1 MPGERKDYIS
11 WDEYFMGIALLSAER
26 SKDPRTRVGACIV
39 DKDNHILS
47 TGYNSACA
55 GMSDKYDM
63 PWASEGEQ
71 TGDKMKIKDYFVVH
85 AEENAI
91 DNYLGPKEKLNG
103 ATLYVTLFPCYKCA
117 QKIARSGIK
126 KIVYLNMYKKED
138 INEISK
144 YILSK
149 ANVEWQPYKA
159 KEEVLELKSKVLEK
173 LSNN

>member
-11 WDEYFMGIALLSAER
+11 WNEYFMGIALLSAER
-26 SKDPRTRVGACIV
+26 SKDPRTQVGACIV
-39 DKDNHILS
+39 DKNNHILS

-55 GMSDKYDM
+55 GMSDKEDM
-63 PWASEGEQ
+63 PWGSEGEL
-71 TGDKMKIKDYFVVH
+71 TGDKLKIKDYFVVH

-91 DNYLGPKEKLNG
+91 DNYLGPKESLKD

-126 KIVYLNMYKKED
+126 KIIYLKMYKKEE

-144 YILSK
+144 IILSK
-149 ANVEWQPYKA
+149 ANVEWEKYADSK
-159 KEEVLELKSKVLEK
+159 KTIEETNKILSKVR
-173 LSNN
+173 N